1 LRQNRDIAAL
11 LRYNPAPMSTT
22 RTALDIRIA
31 AIKAE
36 LAALGPLRPGSL
48 SQQYNVCGNPRCRCK
63 ADPPQKHG
71 PYYQLSYT
79 FRGKS
84 HSDFVRRDALPQV
97 QAQIRNY
104 ETLRGLVDEWI
115 ALSLELVRSAR
126 STTSPQV
133 KRSPKPRLSP
143 KPRSSHR

>member
-1 LRQNRDIAAL
+1 
-11 LRYNPAPMSTT
+11 MSTA
-22 RTALDIRIA
+22 RPALDKRIA
-31 AIKAE
+31 AIKAA

-84 HSDFVRRDALPQV
+84 YSDFVRREALPQV
-97 QAQIRNY
+97 QAQMRNY
-104 ETLRGLVDEWI
+104 ETLRALVDEWI
-115 ALSLELVRSAR
+115 ALSIELARSAR
-126 STTSPQV
+126 TAASPQAKSPP
-133 KRSPKPRLSP
+133 KRRLSP
-143 KPRSSHR
+143 KPRSALR

>member
-1 LRQNRDIAAL
+1 MSSAL
-11 LRYNPAPMSTT
+11 
-22 RTALDIRIA
+22 TALDKRIA

-97 QAQIRNY
+97 QAQMRNY
-104 ETLRGLVDEWI
+104 ETLRALVDEWI
-115 ALSLELVRSAR
+115 ALSLERARITRSA
-126 STTSPQV
+126 TFPQA
-133 KRSPKPRLSP
+133 KRSPKRRLSL
-143 KPRSSHR
+143 KPRSAAR

>member
-1 LRQNRDIAAL
+1 
-11 LRYNPAPMSTT
+11 MSTAIN
-22 RTALDIRIA
+22 ALDKRLA
-31 AIKAE
+31 EIKAE

-97 QAQIRNY
+97 QAQMRNY
-104 ETLRGLVDEWI
+104 HRLRALVDEWI
-115 ALSLELVRSAR
+115 ALSLEQARVTRSV
-126 STTSPQV
+126 TSPQA
-133 KRSPKPRLSP
+133 KRSPKRRLSP
-143 KPRSSHR
+143 KPRAAAR

>member
-1 LRQNRDIAAL
+1 MAPL
-11 LRYNPAPMSTT
+11 LRYNHVPMATA
-22 RTALDIRIA
+22 RPALDTRIA
-31 AIKAE
+31 AIKAA

-84 HSDFVRRDALPQV
+84 YSDFVRRDALPQI
-97 QAQIRNY
+97 QAQMRNY
-104 ETLRGLVDEWI
+104 ETLRALVDEWI
-115 ALSLELVRSAR
+115 AVSLELARLTRSA
-126 STTSPQV
+126 TSPQA
-133 KRSPKPRLSP
+133 KRSPKRRLPP
-143 KPRSSHR
+143 KPRSSAR

>member
-1 LRQNRDIAAL
+1 
-11 LRYNPAPMSTT
+11 MSTT
-22 RTALDIRIA
+22 GTALDKRIA
-31 AIKAE
+31 DIKAE

-104 ETLRGLVDEWI
+104 ETLRALVDEWI
-115 ALSLELVRSAR
+115 ALSLELIRSAR
-126 STTSPQV
+126 STSSPQV
-133 KRSPKPRLSP
+133 KRSPKRRLSP
-143 KPRSSHR
+143 KPRSNPR

>member
-1 LRQNRDIAAL
+1 
-11 LRYNPAPMSTT
+11 MSTVLT
-22 RTALDIRIA
+22 KRIA

-84 HSDFVRRDALPQV
+84 HSDFVRREALPQV
-97 QAQIRNY
+97 QEQMRNY
-104 ETLRGLVDEWI
+104 ETLRALVDEWI
-115 ALSLELVRSAR
+115 GLSLELARVTRSA
-126 STTSPQV
+126 SSPQA
-133 KRSPKPRLSP
+133 KRPLKRRLPP
-143 KPRSSHR
+143 KPRSAAR